1 MSSHNPQAL
10 CCAVQGAPLNL
21 QDETEPPAAVWSG
34 DTAAIPFTRPTDPSA
49 QGQHR
54 TGARSAFYCLAGL
67 S

>member
-1 MSSHNPQAL
+1 
-10 CCAVQGAPLNL
+10 VQGAPLNL